1 MSTIDVLAIAP
12 HPDDAELICGGT
24 LARCAAQGYR
34 TGILDLTAGEM
45 ASRGTPQ
52 LRAEEA
58 VEAAR
63 ILAVTVRET
72 LGLPDSGLT
81 NTPDTRRE
89 VALVLRRLRPKIVL
103 APAPAPFGRHPDHRI
118 TAELVRDAV
127 FAAGLTKL
135 DSTTEPHRPRHV
147 LHAITFREDYLK
159 PSFVVDITD
168 SMDVKLA
175 AVAAYRSQFAAVT
188 QAGEVYPN
196 GEPLADIIRHQ
207 SAHYG
212 SLIRVRYGE
221 PFFLTEAIPIDDI
234 MTLGGSTF

>member
-1 MSTIDVLAIAP
+1 MSTVDVLAIAP

-24 LARCAAQGYR
+24 LARCARQGYL

-58 VEAAR
+58 AEAAR
-63 ILAVTVRET
+63 ILGVSVRET

-81 NTPDTRRE
+81 NTPGTRRD

-118 TAELVRDAV
+118 AAELVRDAV
-127 FAAGLTKL
+127 FVAGLTKL
-135 DSTTEPHRPRHV
+135 DSDSEPHRPRHV

-168 SMDVKLA
+168 AMDVKLA
-175 AVAAYRSQFAAVT
+175 AIAAYRSQFAGVT

-221 PFFLTEAIPIDDI
+221 PFFLTEAIPVDDI
-234 MTLGGSTF
+234 MNLGGSTF